1 MAQFDVFANPG
12 RNRERIPYVLDV
24 QSDLLRDLAT
34 RVVVPLGV
42 PDIVE
47 RQYLAALHPVF
58 RVGRRQVVLLST
70 EIAHLPARILARPV
84 ANLETNRFEIL
95 RAIDAVLSGV

>member
-47 RQYLAALHPVF
+47 RQFLASLHPLF
-58 RVGRRQVVLLST
+58 RIARRQVVMLST
-70 EIAHLPARILARPV
+70 EIAHMPTRLLVRPV
-84 ANLETNRFEIL
+84 ANLEAQRYEIT
-95 RAIDAVLSGV
+95 RAIDAILAGI

>member
-47 RQYLAALHPVF
+47 RQYLASLHPVLK
-58 RVGRRQVVLLST
+58 VARRQVVMLST
-70 EIAHLPARILARPV
+70 EIAHLPARLLTRPLT
-84 ANLETNRFEIL
+84 NLETQRFEIM
-95 RAIDAVLSGV
+95 RAIDAILAGV

>member
-24 QSDLLRDLAT
+24 QSDLLRDLST

-47 RQYLAALHPVF
+47 RRYLTALNPVF
-58 RVGRRQVVLLST
+58 RVARRQVVMLTT
-70 EIAHLPARILARPV
+70 EIAHMPVRLLARPV
-84 ANLETNRFEIL
+84 ANLEAQRFEIL
-95 RAIDAVLSGV
+95 HAIDAILAGV